1 MTASGTA
8 EARVAGDAL
17 TFERSGRRIL
27 TDITFRVKA
36 GRITGLLG
44 TNGAGKSTLI
54 KLILGLIKP
63 TAGTL
68 TVLGGAPGEAP
79 LKIGYLPEN
88 VSFYDQMTVAEHL
101 RFFGRLKR
109 VDAARIAEVG
119 EKLRLTEF
127 ARRTPKECSKG
138 QRQRLGLAQALLTEP
153 ELLLL
158 DEPTTGLDP
167 QTTEA
172 LYAAITALVRTG
184 DEVICFDPSYDS
196 YAPAIELAGGV
207 VKRVALQP
215 PHFRPDWQAFAALL
229 SDKTRLVIL
238 NTPHNP
244 SATVW
249 QKSDFAA
256 LWQAIAEREIY
267 VLSDEVYEH
276 ICFAEEGHASVLAH
290 PQLRE
295 LAMAVSSFGK
305 TYHMTGWKVGYC
317 VAPAAISA
325 ELRKVHQYLT
335 FAVNTPA
342 QLALADMLRAE
353 PEHYRDLPAFYRAR
367 RDRFVTALSESR
379 LEILPCE
386 GTYFL
391 LADYSAISDLD
402 DVSFCQ
408 WLTKEVG
415 VAAIP
420 LSVFCADP
428 FPHKLIRLCFAKQ
441 ESTLLAA
448 AARLNSL

>member
-1 MTASGTA
+1 MRNNPLIPESKLPALGTTIFTQMSALAQQHQAINLSQGFPDFDGPRYLQERLAYHVAQGANQYAPMTGVQALREAIAEKTA
-8 EARVAGDAL
+8 AL
-17 TFERSGRRIL
+17 YGHQPDVNS
-27 TDITFRVKA
+27 DITV
-36 GRITGLLG
+36 
-44 TNGAGKSTLI
+44 
-54 KLILGLIKP
+54 
-63 TAGTL
+63 TAG
-68 TVLGGAPGEAP
+68 A
-79 LKIGYLPEN
+79 
-88 VSFYDQMTVAEHL
+88 
-101 RFFGRLKR
+101 
-109 VDAARIAEVG
+109 
-119 EKLRLTEF
+119 
-127 ARRTPKECSKG
+127 
-138 QRQRLGLAQALLTEP
+138 
-153 ELLLL
+153 
-158 DEPTTGLDP
+158 
-167 QTTEA
+167 TEA
-172 LYAAITALVRTG
+172 LYAAITALVREG

-196 YAPAIELAGGV
+196 YAPAVELSGGV
-207 VKRVALQP
+207 LKRIALQP
-215 PHFRPDWQAFAALL
+215 PHFRVDWQAFAALL
-229 SDKTRLVIL
+229 SDRTRLVIV

-249 QKSDFAA
+249 QEADFAA
-256 LWQAIAEREIY
+256 LWQAIADREIY

-276 ICFAEEGHASVLAH
+276 ICFADGGHASVLKH

-295 LAMAVSSFGK
+295 RAVAVSSFGK

-317 VAPAAISA
+317 IAPAAISA

-335 FAVNTPA
+335 FSVNTPA

-353 PEHYRDLPAFYRAR
+353 PQHYRELPAFYRAR
-367 RDRFVTALSESR
+367 RDVLVNALRESK

-402 DVSFCQ
+402 DVAFCQ

-448 AARLNSL
+448 AERLCTL

>member
-1 MTASGTA
+1 MSNNTLIPQSK
-8 EARVAGDAL
+8 L
-17 TFERSGRRIL
+17 PN
-27 TDITFRVKA
+27 
-36 GRITGLLG
+36 LG
-44 TNGAGKSTLI
+44 TTI
-54 KLILGLIKP
+54 F
-63 TAGTL
+63 T
-68 TVLGGAPGEAP
+68 
-79 LKIGYLPEN
+79 
-88 VSFYDQMTVAEHL
+88 QMSA
-101 RFFGRLKR
+101 
-109 VDAARIAEVG
+109 
-119 EKLRLTEF
+119 
-127 ARRTPKECSKG
+127 
-138 QRQRLGLAQALLTEP
+138 LAQAHQAINLSQGFPDYDGPRYLQERLAFHVAQGANQYAP
-153 ELLLL
+153 M
-158 DEPTTGLDP
+158 TGVQALREAIADKTAALYGYQP
-167 QTTEA
+167 DANSDITVTAGATEA
-172 LYAAITALVRTG
+172 LYAAITALVRSG

-196 YAPAIELAGGV
+196 YAPAVELAGGI
-207 VKRVALQP
+207 VKRIALQP
-215 PHFRPDWQAFAALL
+215 PHFRVDWQAFAALL

-249 QKSDFAA
+249 QREDFAA

-276 ICFAEEGHASVLAH
+276 ICFDPAGHASVLAH
-290 PQLRE
+290 QELRQR
-295 LAMAVSSFGK
+295 AVAVSSFGK

-353 PEHYRDLPAFYRAR
+353 PEHYQQLPAFYQAK
-367 RDRFVTALSESR
+367 RDLLINALSQSR

-391 LADYSAISDLD
+391 LVDYSAISDLD

-441 ESTLLAA
+441 EATLLAA
-448 AARLNSL
+448 AERLSKL

>member
-1 MTASGTA
+1 MRNNPLIPESKLPALGTTIFTQMSALAQQHQAINLSQGFPDFDGPRYLQERLAYHVAQGANQYAPMTGVQALREAIAEKTA
-8 EARVAGDAL
+8 AL
-17 TFERSGRRIL
+17 YDHQPDVNS
-27 TDITFRVKA
+27 DITV
-36 GRITGLLG
+36 
-44 TNGAGKSTLI
+44 
-54 KLILGLIKP
+54 
-63 TAGTL
+63 TAG
-68 TVLGGAPGEAP
+68 A
-79 LKIGYLPEN
+79 
-88 VSFYDQMTVAEHL
+88 
-101 RFFGRLKR
+101 
-109 VDAARIAEVG
+109 
-119 EKLRLTEF
+119 
-127 ARRTPKECSKG
+127 
-138 QRQRLGLAQALLTEP
+138 
-153 ELLLL
+153 
-158 DEPTTGLDP
+158 
-167 QTTEA
+167 TEA
-172 LYAAITALVRTG
+172 LYAAITALVREG

-196 YAPAIELAGGV
+196 YAPAVELSGGV
-207 VKRVALQP
+207 LKRIALQP
-215 PHFRPDWQAFAALL
+215 PHFRVDWQAFAALL
-229 SDKTRLVIL
+229 SDRTRLVIV

-249 QKSDFAA
+249 QEADFAA
-256 LWQAIAEREIY
+256 LWQAIADREIY

-276 ICFAEEGHASVLAH
+276 ICFADSGHASVLKH
-290 PQLRE
+290 RQLRE
-295 LAMAVSSFGK
+295 RAVAVSSFGK

-317 VAPAAISA
+317 IAPAAISA

-335 FAVNTPA
+335 FSVNTPA

-353 PEHYRDLPAFYRAR
+353 PQHYRQLPAFYRAR
-367 RDRFVTALSESR
+367 RDVLVNALRESK

-402 DVSFCQ
+402 DVAFCQ

-448 AARLNSL
+448 AERLCTL

>member
-1 MTASGTA
+1 MSSNPLIPQSKLPNLGTTIFTQMSALAQQHQAINLSQGFPDFDGPRYLQERLAYHVAQGANQYAPMTGALALREAIADKTA
-8 EARVAGDAL
+8 ELYDYRVNVD
-17 TFERSGRRIL
+17 S
-27 TDITFRVKA
+27 DITV
-36 GRITGLLG
+36 
-44 TNGAGKSTLI
+44 
-54 KLILGLIKP
+54 
-63 TAGTL
+63 TAG
-68 TVLGGAPGEAP
+68 A
-79 LKIGYLPEN
+79 
-88 VSFYDQMTVAEHL
+88 
-101 RFFGRLKR
+101 
-109 VDAARIAEVG
+109 
-119 EKLRLTEF
+119 
-127 ARRTPKECSKG
+127 
-138 QRQRLGLAQALLTEP
+138 
-153 ELLLL
+153 
-158 DEPTTGLDP
+158 
-167 QTTEA
+167 TEA
-172 LYAAITALVRTG
+172 LYAAITALVREG

-196 YAPAIELAGGV
+196 YAPAVALSGGV
-207 VKRVALQP
+207 VKRLALQP
-215 PHFRPDWQAFAALL
+215 PHFRVDWQAFADLL
-229 SDKTRLVIL
+229 TERTRLVIL

-249 QKSDFAA
+249 RNDDFSA
-256 LWQAIAEREIY
+256 LWQAIHDREIY
-267 VLSDEVYEH
+267 VVSDEVYEH
-276 ICFAEEGHASVLAH
+276 ICFAREGHASVLTH

-295 LAMAVSSFGK
+295 RAIAVSSFGK

-353 PEHYRDLPAFYRAR
+353 PEDYRYLPEFYRQR
-367 RDRFVTALSESR
+367 RDVFISALSDSR
-379 LEILPCE
+379 LELLPCE

-402 DVSFCQ
+402 DVSFCR
-408 WLTKEVG
+408 WLTTDVG

-448 AARLNSL
+448 AERLCKL

>member
-1 MTASGTA
+1 MSNNTLIPQSK
-8 EARVAGDAL
+8 L
-17 TFERSGRRIL
+17 PN
-27 TDITFRVKA
+27 
-36 GRITGLLG
+36 LG
-44 TNGAGKSTLI
+44 TTI
-54 KLILGLIKP
+54 F
-63 TAGTL
+63 T
-68 TVLGGAPGEAP
+68 
-79 LKIGYLPEN
+79 
-88 VSFYDQMTVAEHL
+88 QMSA
-101 RFFGRLKR
+101 
-109 VDAARIAEVG
+109 
-119 EKLRLTEF
+119 
-127 ARRTPKECSKG
+127 
-138 QRQRLGLAQALLTEP
+138 LAQAHQAINLSQGFPDYDGPRYLQERLAYHVAQGANQYAP
-153 ELLLL
+153 M
-158 DEPTTGLDP
+158 TGVQALREAIADKTAALYGYQP
-167 QTTEA
+167 DANSEITVTAGATEA
-172 LYAAITALVRTG
+172 LYAAITALVRSG

-196 YAPAIELAGGV
+196 YAPAVELAGGI
-207 VKRVALQP
+207 VKRIALQP
-215 PHFRPDWQAFAALL
+215 PHFHVDWQAFAALL
-229 SDKTRLVIL
+229 GDKTRLVIL

-249 QKSDFAA
+249 QREDFAA
-256 LWQAIAEREIY
+256 LWQAIAGREIY

-276 ICFAEEGHASVLAH
+276 ICFDPTGHASVLAH
-290 PQLRE
+290 QELRQR
-295 LAMAVSSFGK
+295 AVAVSSFGK

-353 PEHYRDLPAFYRAR
+353 PEHYQQLPAFYQAK
-367 RDRFVTALSESR
+367 RDLLIDALSQSR

-441 ESTLLAA
+441 EATLQAA
-448 AARLNSL
+448 AARLCKL

>member
-1 MTASGTA
+1 MSDNTLIPQSKLPALGTTIFTQMSALAQQYQAINLSQGFPDFDGPRYLQERLAHHVAQGANQYAPMTGVQALRDAIADKTEELYGYKPD
-8 EARVAGDAL
+8 AG
-17 TFERSGRRIL
+17 
-27 TDITFRVKA
+27 TDITV
-36 GRITGLLG
+36 
-44 TNGAGKSTLI
+44 
-54 KLILGLIKP
+54 
-63 TAGTL
+63 TAG
-68 TVLGGAPGEAP
+68 A
-79 LKIGYLPEN
+79 
-88 VSFYDQMTVAEHL
+88 
-101 RFFGRLKR
+101 
-109 VDAARIAEVG
+109 
-119 EKLRLTEF
+119 
-127 ARRTPKECSKG
+127 
-138 QRQRLGLAQALLTEP
+138 
-153 ELLLL
+153 
-158 DEPTTGLDP
+158 
-167 QTTEA
+167 TEA
-172 LYAAITALVRTG
+172 LYAAITALVRKG

-196 YAPAIELAGGV
+196 YAPAVELSGGEL
-207 VKRVALQP
+207 KRIALQP
-215 PHFRPDWQAFAALL
+215 PHFRVDWQAFAALL

-249 QKSDFAA
+249 RNEDFAA
-256 LWQAIAEREIY
+256 LWQAIGDKEIY

-290 PQLRE
+290 PQLRQR
-295 LAMAVSSFGK
+295 AIAVSSFGK
-305 TYHMTGWKVGYC
+305 TFHMTGWKVGYC

-335 FAVNTPA
+335 FSVNTPA
-342 QLALADMLRAE
+342 QLALADMLRAQ
-353 PEHYRDLPAFYRAR
+353 PEHYRQLPAFYQAR
-367 RDRFVTALSESR
+367 RDVLINALASSR

-448 AARLNSL
+448 AERLCKL